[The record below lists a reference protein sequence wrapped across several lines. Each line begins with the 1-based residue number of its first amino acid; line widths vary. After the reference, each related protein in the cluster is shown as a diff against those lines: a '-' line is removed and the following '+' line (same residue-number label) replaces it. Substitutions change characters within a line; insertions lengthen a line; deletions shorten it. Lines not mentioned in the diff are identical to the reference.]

1 MVQRFFGVLIFA
13 PIQTSLSLEIQSTPP
28 PLLPLGQ
35 MHTELLFCLL
45 TLLFVCLFFNVLIAV
60 ALSDF
65 KVPNVNSK
73 GSCTNL
79 MILLF
84 ESGV

>member
-28 PLLPLGQ
+28 PPPSWGKC
-35 MHTELLFCLL
+35 TELLFCLL